1 MSPSAPQVVTF
12 LSENASVVGRNET
25 NWRGDHGGGS
35 WNSEHIPLILSGPG
49 VRQGI
54 HSAFPA
60 TIYDIAPT
68 VLALLGA
75 PLIGMD
81 GRPLYDAFTAPD
93 VAGADAQVALGLQ
106 RGPLVQALRLQSRR
120 DGP

>member
-1 MSPSAPQVVTF
+1 MF
-12 LSENASVVGRNET
+12 LAENTSIVGRNET
-25 NWRGDHGGGS
+25 NWRGDHGGAS

-60 TIYDIAPT
+60 TIYDVAPT
-68 VLALLGA
+68 VLALLQA
-75 PLIGMD
+75 PSTGMD
-81 GRPLYDAFTAPD
+81 GVPLYDAFTAPD
-93 VAGADAQVALGLQ
+93 VAGSNDQVAIGAQ
-106 RGPLVQALRLQSRR
+106 RVPFVQALRLQSHQ